1 MARPVPAP
9 DPTNKELRSQT
20 GRTPMIQWT
29 AEQFERYKL
38 LEHHLRPAHARA
50 AQALITLARLRPGQ
64 MQYERVCNELVDVG
78 DSIGLLIAGC
88 ETIKASGFQPKFT
101 RINVLQR
108 YTCDFC
114 LAHPE
119 IRQRDE
125 YNSLEP
131 DPAWGIV
138 VETLLRLTA
147 LASLHSGEQRY
158 SSPHILKKSSRGL
171 ADLNKLFLREQR
183 HLRNL
188 ELEIVPKIA
197 VVDDRHDFCPDC
209 GHRVSNTSCEGTGHT
224 VDVSWSEMLEEAR

>member
-1 MARPVPAP
+1 
-9 DPTNKELRSQT
+9 
-20 GRTPMIQWT
+20 MIQWT

-38 LEHHLRPAHARA
+38 LEHHLQPAHARA

-188 ELEIVPKIA
+188 EPKVVPTIA
-197 VVDDRHDFCPDC
+197 LVDDYHNFCPDC
-209 GHRVSNTSCEGTGHT
+209 GHRVNNTSCEGTGHA
-224 VDVSWSEMLEEAR
+224 VDVSSAEMLEGSR